1 MKIAVIGAT
10 GFVGAAV
17 LEELI
22 ARGHEVTGLAR
33 NPHKL
38 SPRPQLTPRALDA
51 YDADAVASAVLG
63 HDAVVSAFN
72 PGWTAPELYA
82 QFMKG
87 SDAIVRGVEASGVKR
102 LLVVGGAGSLFVAPG
117 VQLVDTPAFT
127 DHVPPHVV
135 PGAKA
140 ARDALTALR
149 GNTALDW
156 TFLSPAAMLA
166 PGLRSGTYRLGGEE
180 LLMAGGKPAGVSVA
194 DLALAIVDELE
205 RPRHVRARFTVAS
218 ADATGQA

>member
-1 MKIAVIGAT
+1 MKIALIGAT
-10 GFVGAAV
+10 GFVGTAV

-22 ARGHEVTGLAR
+22 GRGHAVTALSRHPG
-33 NPHKL
+33 PL
-38 SPRPQLTPRALDA
+38 SPRPLLSVQALDV
-51 YDADAVASAVLG
+51 YDLDAVARAVQG

-72 PGWTAPELYA
+72 PGWSAPELYTLY
-82 QFMKG
+82 MKG
-87 SDAIVRGVEASGVKR
+87 SSAIVRGVEKAAVMR

-127 DHVPPHVV
+127 DHVPPNIV

-149 GNTALDW
+149 ENVTLAW
-156 TFLSPAAMLA
+156 TFLSPAAFLA
-166 PGLRSGTYRLGGEE
+166 PGERTGNYRLGGDQ
-180 LLMAGGKPAGVSVA
+180 LLMVGDRPAGISVA
-194 DLALAIVDELE
+194 DLAVAIVDELE

-218 ADATGQA
+218 VDAPGPA